1 MIKIEILYPEV
12 CNLYGEVKNIEYL
25 QMCIKNCEIIST
37 KLNETP
43 AFTKEKIDMIFL
55 GPMTESIQNR
65 VIKSLMPHKEKLKE
79 LIDKKTVML
88 FTGNAYEVL
97 GKYIEEN
104 KEKIECL
111 NILNFYTKR
120 DINNRINQLIQG
132 KFEKQTILGYKS
144 IFTEVYSKEKEF
156 ISIEKGSGTNLQ
168 SKKEGIHI
176 NNLYATSLLGPL
188 LILNPDFTKHILKLL
203 KVKPELKF
211 NDDIYKAREVRQ
223 KEFDEKV
230 KE

>member
-25 QMCIKNCEIIST
+25 QMCIKDCEIIST